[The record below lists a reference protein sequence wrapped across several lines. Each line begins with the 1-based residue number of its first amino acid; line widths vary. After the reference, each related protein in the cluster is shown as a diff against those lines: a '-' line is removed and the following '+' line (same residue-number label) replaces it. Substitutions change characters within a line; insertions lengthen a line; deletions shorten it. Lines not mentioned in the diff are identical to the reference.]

1 MKNDKTEKKTKK
13 QKNRRPSFKKKGN
26 RIHGE
31 KMGGDGGGGGG
42 DGDSSFSLSLSL
54 SLSLSKMATE
64 LFVRLGHVVGKMK
77 LPLPVRIVDLS
88 LK

>member
-1 MKNDKTEKKTKK
+1 MVVVVVVMVI
-13 QKNRRPSFKKKGN
+13 P
-26 RIHGE
+26 
-31 KMGGDGGGGGG
+31 
-42 DGDSSFSLSLSL
+42 LSLSL